1 MDQEYATYFIN
12 EDIPDVIDTDYIGI
26 SDPRTKL
33 LLEKKKWYF
42 NTLYKWDANGSLR
55 FWRVGCDL
63 NKEELF
69 TESGV
74 VDGAVVYSPGEVN
87 LNKSGRSFHV
97 QAVQQAKQRYLE
109 KFRDNSYRPAGEPPL
124 SNQCML
130 ANTWIPDEMILT
142 YPVATQ
148 PKLDGMRC
156 LVKKEG
162 NKLIYSS
169 RENVI
174 WKHLNFFTTE
184 LMPIF
189 EQIPYNIILDGELY
203 IHGMDFED
211 ITSIV
216 KNMTKLHPR
225 LKDLTYCIFTFNTT
239 EYLNFLGRTLL
250 LNNIVNKLALKRV
263 VLLDTVMC
271 NSKEEVLSVHQ
282 SYRSLGFEG
291 TMIYNLNALYTTTR
305 TMDLLKHKDWIEEE
319 GIVMSVKRGKGREK
333 DLAILSIKDQRGV
346 ITSMRPTGKF
356 EQRRIWYQ
364 NPETIIGKRV
374 TFKYQNLTQNNVPRF
389 AVVLGE
395 REIL

>member
-1 MDQEYATYFIN
+1 MEEEYATFFIN
-12 EDIPDVIDTDYIGI
+12 EEVPNITSI
-26 SDPRTKL
+26 SNITNDKRIKL
-33 LLEKKKWYF
+33 LIENKKWIF

-63 NKEELF
+63 NKQEIF

-74 VDGAVVYSPGEVN
+74 VNGAIVYSPVEVN
-87 LNKSGRSFHV
+87 LNQSGRSFHD
-97 QAVQQAKQRYLE
+97 QSVQQSKQRYLE
-109 KFRDNSYRPAGEPPL
+109 KYRDNSYRPAGEEPL

-130 ANTWIPDEMILT
+130 ANTWNPEEMILT

-156 LVKKEG
+156 LVKKNG

-174 WKHLNFFTTE
+174 WKHLNFFTKE
-184 LMPIF
+184 LMSIF

-216 KNMTKLHPR
+216 KNMTNLHSKLNE
-225 LKDLTYCIFTFNTT
+225 LTYCIFTFNTT
-239 EYLNFLGRTLL
+239 EYLTFLQRTQI
-250 LNNIVNKLALKRV
+250 LNGVINNLQLKKV
-263 VLLDTVMC
+263 LLLDTSIC
-271 NSKEEVLSVHQ
+271 NSKEEVISTHQ
-282 SYRSLGFEG
+282 NYRSLGFEG
-291 TMIYNLNALYTTTR
+291 TMIYNLNALYTTSR

-333 DLAILSIKDQRGV
+333 DLAILSIKDKRGI

-356 EQRRIWYQ
+356 EQRRIWYL
-364 NPETIIGKRV
+364 NPNDIIGKRV

-395 REIL
+395 REFL